1 MEKSRLRKSAPTSV
15 NVTVGRAQPRISDR
29 AGGRAAHRG
38 RQAEPLRASGRHGH
52 PGCLP
57 PRPQSLGGGGA
68 ALGRHRPH
76 HRALACA
83 QGQGRGCQ
91 RASDIGPGKSGAAQ
105 APARST
111 NVTLRLHLGTSR
123 TSFRSRISAH
133 GGQGGRGREIHL
145 SRSFPHAAARLR
157 VQARQRRPRHS
168 RHPSLSRPPLDHV
181 HRYTALTPNRFKNF
195 WKDQPSACIA
205 PDHGGGGWSTDISPE
220 RPGQQPPLTR
230 PESSPPT
237 SPSCLKY
244 CVSRELLPVFPNQA
258 QRAQPLALQGVTAAK
273 LLRAA

>member
-1 MEKSRLRKSAPTSV
+1 ME
-15 NVTVGRAQPRISDR
+15 NVTASRGGSNLSKCNSWQTQPRISDR

-52 PGCLP
+52 LGCLP

-111 NVTLRLHLGTSR
+111 NITLRLHLGTSR

-181 HRYTALTPNRFKNF
+181 HGPL
-195 WKDQPSACIA
+195 
-205 PDHGGGGWSTDISPE
+205 HGFDAQSVQEFLERLSGGAAQSEAMP
-220 RPGQQPPLTR
+220 RPP
-230 PESSPPT
+230 
-237 SPSCLKY
+237 
-244 CVSRELLPVFPNQA
+244 
-258 QRAQPLALQGVTAAK
+258 
-273 LLRAA
+273 